1 MGFRERFLRATAN
14 LHVGSG
20 ALAERLAVGRVL
32 LFDGQVVTQTTLL
45 GLSVS
50 VLLSLPRTWKAV
62 MSIKIPNAM
71 A

>member
-14 LHVGSG
+14 LHVGPG

-50 VLLSLPRTWKAV
+50 VLLSLPRTWNAV
-62 MSIKIPNAM
+62 MSIRIPNAI